1 MLMRVRFAPVVLMS
15 AGLLTNCAS
24 ASTSSATSAASSK
37 PTAVAS
43 KTSAVVM
50 PSPAPKALKLTVV
63 KQYPHDPACFVEG
76 FQWSS
81 TVSGGGFY
89 ESCGQTGAS
98 TMQVTNLKG
107 KVLQKVAVP
116 GVFAEGTVRLGDQ
129 LFQLTWR
136 ERIVFVRNPKTLAVI
151 EKRSLPTEITEGWG
165 MTTIG
170 NELVISDGT
179 STIYFVDP
187 KGWKVTHTIS
197 VTSGGTPID
206 QLNELEFINGQL
218 WANVWRT
225 ERIVVIDPATGQVSA
240 NVSLAGLRPSS
251 TSSNGESV
259 ANGIAYDPKTKR
271 IFVTG
276 KNWPVLYHVTS
287 QAA

>member
-1 MLMRVRFAPVVLMS
+1 VIRLSTRFRAKFATAAVLVA

-24 ASTSSATSAASSK
+24 ASTGDATSVAG
-37 PTAVAS
+37 TVAS
-43 KTSAVVM
+43 TT
-50 PSPAPKALKLTVV
+50 PKALTLTVM
-63 KQYPHDPACFVEG
+63 KQYPHDSTCFVEG
-76 FQWSS
+76 FQWTP

-116 GVFAEGTVRLGDQ
+116 DVFAEGTVRLGER

-136 ERIVFVRNPKTLAVI
+136 ERIVFVRNPKTLAII

-179 STIYFVDP
+179 SRIYFVDP
-187 KGWKVTHTIS
+187 KAWNVTHTIS
-197 VTSGGTPID
+197 VTVAGVPID

-240 NVSLAGLRPSS
+240 NVSLSGLRPSS
-251 TSSNGESV
+251 TTSNGESV

-276 KNWPVLYHVTS
+276 KNWPVVFQVVTR
-287 QAA
+287 AI